1 MSKISKILDIGSGQ
15 TTIGQVVV
23 VGRRADLGPPRTQKT
38 PVSPPK
44 KMSASQTSGP
54 MAANPAD
61 AGPAADIG
69 SKLTGT

>member
-23 VGRRADLGPPRTQKT
+23 VGRRADVGPPLTKTT

-44 KMSASQTSGP
+44 MMSACLSSGP
-54 MAANPAD
+54 RAAYPAD
-61 AGPAADIG
+61 AGHAADIG
-69 SKLTGT
+69 SN